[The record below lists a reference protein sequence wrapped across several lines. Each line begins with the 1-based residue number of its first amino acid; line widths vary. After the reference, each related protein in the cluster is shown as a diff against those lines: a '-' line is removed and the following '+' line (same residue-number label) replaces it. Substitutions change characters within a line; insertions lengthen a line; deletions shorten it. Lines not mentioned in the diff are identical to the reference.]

1 MTKLIFFFFLVPTY
15 SFCNTAVDGIKI
27 FNDSFIK
34 VVKNLNEV
42 LAEKDTNKLTDSH
55 CIEIVRVFNTIRFK
69 ARQPWSKD
77 SSDKEIVSTFMNY
90 VNITTDFG
98 REIQYYIANNGD
110 VTFTRGMGL
119 FYAKFDIYSGLIL
132 NDKSLYDIID
142 N

>member
-1 MTKLIFFFFLVPTY
+1 MTKLIFFFFLIPTY

-27 FNDSFIK
+27 TNDSFIK

-42 LAEKDTNKLTDSH
+42 LSEKDTNKLTDSY

-77 SSDKEIVSTFMNY
+77 SSDKEEVSTFMNY
-90 VNITTDFG
+90 MNTDFG
-98 REIQYYIANNGD
+98 REVHYYIAYNGD
-110 VTFTRGMGL
+110 ATFTRGFGMY
-119 FYAKFDIYSGLIL
+119 YAKFDIYNGGLIL
-132 NDKSLYDIID
+132 NDKSIYDIID